1 MPGIVVSRNPLPPD
15 APPPVDPGL
24 SMFASSHQT
33 RISRAAELEKKSTR
47 LQVSMSQ
54 SPAPP
59 VLSDSSNVKSYL
71 HQHLSPAQKA
81 HRREDINFMLAL
93 PRKRDLPESWKQIHR
108 GSNLDLNH
116 YACALAYL
124 TGRVVTD
131 SEQCIVNTTRPSAR
145 LSQPC
150 IALPSSMPLS
160 AKKSFSNLESC
171 VGCRYWCHLQR
182 RSNGCD
188 WCPDPKSG
196 RGTSGSSARSSSSGE
211 VNQGMDVD
219 IEEVVEEPIETVEE
233 AVQEPK
239 RAKRRS
245 SIHNT
250 QVTMRDQFSIGIE
263 GRPSQVGG
271 VELEMEDWEVA
282 PGRMK
287 DDSSESKFQ
296 RLHTHE
302 SSLTHLDIAFSNSYL
317 TSGQP
322 VTVSED
328 ISFNVIV
335 LKPGSASHWKVEDDK
350 LRTCSIAAGK
360 VRVTMG
366 EQTFQMGPNG
376 MFVVRPGQA
385 CKVENRLY
393 LDSVVHCT
401 TMGDFSLQ

>member
-1 MPGIVVSRNPLPPD
+1 
-15 APPPVDPGL
+15 
-24 SMFASSHQT
+24 
-33 RISRAAELEKKSTR
+33 
-47 LQVSMSQ
+47 
-54 SPAPP
+54 
-59 VLSDSSNVKSYL
+59 
-71 HQHLSPAQKA
+71 
-81 HRREDINFMLAL
+81 
-93 PRKRDLPESWKQIHR
+93 
-108 GSNLDLNH
+108 
-116 YACALAYL
+116 
-124 TGRVVTD
+124 
-131 SEQCIVNTTRPSAR
+131 
-145 LSQPC
+145 
-150 IALPSSMPLS
+150 
-160 AKKSFSNLESC
+160 
-171 VGCRYWCHLQR
+171 
-182 RSNGCD
+182 
-188 WCPDPKSG
+188 
-196 RGTSGSSARSSSSGE
+196 
-211 VNQGMDVD
+211 MDVD
-219 IEEVVEEPIETVEE
+219 IEEVDEEPIEPVEE
-233 AVQEPK
+233 VQGPK

-245 SIHNT
+245 SIQNT
-250 QVTMRDQFSIGIE
+250 QVTMRESSIGIA
-263 GRPSQVGG
+263 GRPSQGG

-287 DDSSESKFQ
+287 DDFSESKFT
-296 RLHTHE
+296 RLHPR

-350 LRTCSIAAGK
+350 LRTCSVAAGK